1 MVTSTQLQNKYI
13 KLYECIRNYI
23 WSYEVI
29 DSLADLE
36 IETFKALP
44 DIMVVKAILD
54 RLHVQTRNICK
65 EDEDLECAFDEFE
78 EILENDT
85 EVCYTITQVNEVI

>member
-13 KLYECIRNYI
+13 KLYENIRNYI
-23 WSYEVI
+23 WSYEVVNL
-29 DSLADLE
+29 LADLE

-44 DIMVVKAILD
+44 DIIQIKSFLD
-54 RLHVQTRNICK
+54 KLHIETRNVCK
-65 EDEDLECAFDEFE
+65 EDEDLEQSFVDFE
-78 EILENDT
+78 QTLEDSD